1 VPDAVAA
8 PLASGPARIEDVSAW
23 VEPLQA
29 LEAVRSTDRPA
40 LLLSGLEDHAASRY
54 SILAWAP
61 LAEITLRATRVAI
74 VHHEGDR
81 AREVRQDCQ
90 DPFALL
96 RRLLPVVEEPR
107 GGGLPFTG
115 GAIGWLGY
123 GLRLGIERLPSAPP
137 DPLDQPDAWFAIYDA
152 ALVFDHARRTVFK
165 VTAPASLPASRAE
178 ARARERRADLERALD
193 RARKPGRLHSAP
205 AAPARIEARPATTRH
220 DYLAS
225 VRRVLD
231 LIAAG
236 DLYQVNLSHRISCT
250 PGQEPMDLFFALM
263 RRNPAPFAA
272 YVDSGALQ
280 IVCASPERFLA
291 LRDGVA
297 LCSPIKGTRPRG
309 ATPESDERL
318 ARDLLSS
325 AKDRSENVMIADLVR
340 NDLGR
345 VCAPGSV
352 RAETLCGLESFATVH
367 HLVSTISGRMRND
380 RDRLDLLRALFP
392 GGSMTGAP
400 KIRAMEVIADLEG
413 EERGVYS
420 GSIGYLSRDGGLDFN
435 IVIRT
440 IVCGAGRADLRV
452 GGGIVADSEPQD
464 EYRETLDKA
473 RALLDALGAEIRT
486 GD

>member
-1 VPDAVAA
+1 MPDASAP
-8 PLASGPARIEDVSAW
+8 PLASGPARIEDAGAW
-23 VEPLQA
+23 VEPLDA
-29 LEAVRSTDRPA
+29 LEVVRSTHRPV

-54 SILAWAP
+54 SILAWSP
-61 LAEITLRATRVAI
+61 LTEVTLRATRAAI
-74 VHHEGDR
+74 VHLEDGR
-81 AREVRQDCQ
+81 AREVRLDCQ

-96 RRLLPVVEEPR
+96 RRLLPVDEASR
-107 GGGLPFTG
+107 SGGLPFTG

-123 GLRLGIERLPSAPP
+123 GFRLGIERLPAAPP
-137 DPLDQPDAWFAIYDA
+137 DPLDQPDAWFAVYDA

-165 VTAPASLPASRAE
+165 VTAPASLPAGPAE
-178 ARARERRADLERALD
+178 ARARERGAGLERALHQ
-193 RARKPGRLHSAP
+193 ARKPGLQGSAP
-205 AAPARIEARPATTRH
+205 GAPARIEARPATSR
-220 DYLAS
+220 DGYLAS
-225 VRRVLD
+225 VRRVLE

-250 PGQEPMDLFFALM
+250 PGQEPVDLFRALM
-263 RRNPAPFAA
+263 RRNPAPFSA
-272 YVDSGALQ
+272 YLDCGSLQ

-318 ARDLLSS
+318 ARDLLAS
-325 AKDRSENVMIADLVR
+325 AKDRAENVMIADLVR

-345 VCAPGSV
+345 VCAPGSI

-367 HLVSTISGRMRND
+367 HLVSTISGRMRAD
-380 RDRLDLLRALFP
+380 RDRLDLVRALFP

-400 KIRAMEVIADLEG
+400 KIRAMEVIAELEG

-452 GGGIVADSEPQD
+452 GGGIVADSDPQD
-464 EYRETLDKA
+464 EYQETLDKA
-473 RALLDALGAEIRT
+473 RALLDALGAGIRT
-486 GD
+486 

>member
-1 VPDAVAA
+1 VPDAAAA
-8 PLASGPARIEDVSAW
+8 PLARGPARIEEGAIW
-23 VEPLQA
+23 VEPLDA
-29 LEAVRSTDRPA
+29 LEAVRTADHPA

-54 SILAWAP
+54 SILAWSP
-61 LAEITLRATRVAI
+61 LAEVTLRAACASI
-74 VHHEGDR
+74 VRHESGR
-81 AREVRQDCQ
+81 AREERLDCQ

-96 RRLLPVVEEPR
+96 RRLLPMDDEPR
-107 GGGLPFTG
+107 GSGLPFTG

-123 GLRLGIERLPSAPP
+123 GLRRGIERLPSAPP
-137 DPLDQPDAWFAIYDA
+137 DPLDQPDAWLAVYDA

-165 VTAPASLPASRAE
+165 VTAPASLPRVQAE
-178 ARARERRADLERALD
+178 ARAGERGADLERAL
-193 RARKPGRLHSAP
+193 RQARRPGRPPVAGG
-205 AAPARIEARPATTRH
+205 APARVEARPATSRD
-220 DYLAS
+220 DYLAC

-236 DLYQVNLSHRISCT
+236 DLYQVNLSHRISCA
-250 PGQEPMDLFFALM
+250 PGPAPIDLFLTLM

-272 YVDSGALQ
+272 YLDSGDLQ
-280 IVCASPERFLA
+280 IVCASPERFVA

-297 LCSPIKGTRPRG
+297 VSSPIKGTRPRG
-309 ATPESDERL
+309 ATPEADERL
-318 ARDLLSS
+318 ARELLLS
-325 AKDRSENVMIADLVR
+325 AKDRAENVMIADLVR

-367 HLVSTISGRMRND
+367 HLVSTISGRMRHD

-400 KIRAMEVIADLEG
+400 KIRAMEVIAELEG

-440 IVCGAGRADLRV
+440 IVCGGGRADLRV
-452 GGGIVADSEPQD
+452 GGGIVADSDPED

>member
-1 VPDAVAA
+1 MPDAAEA
-8 PLASGPARIEDVSAW
+8 PLAPGPARIEEWTVW
-23 VEPLQA
+23 VEPLDA

-54 SILAWAP
+54 SILAWSP
-61 LAEITLRATRVAI
+61 LAEVTLRATRASI
-74 VHHEGDR
+74 VRHESGR
-81 AREVRQDCQ
+81 ARETRQDCQ

-96 RRLLPVVEEPR
+96 RRLLPVHEESR
-107 GGGLPFTG
+107 DGGLPFTG

-123 GLRLGIERLPSAPP
+123 GLRRGIERLPAAPP
-137 DPLDQPDAWFAIYDA
+137 DPLDQPDAWLAVYDA
-152 ALVFDHARRTVFK
+152 ALVFDHARHTVFK
-165 VTAPASLPASRAE
+165 VTAPASLPAARAE
-178 ARARERRADLERALD
+178 DRARERGADLERAL
-193 RARKPGRLHSAP
+193 REAARPGRMRSAL
-205 AAPARIEARPATTRH
+205 AEPARIEARPATSRD

-225 VRRVLD
+225 VRRVLE
-231 LIAAG
+231 LIGAG
-236 DLYQVNLSHRISCT
+236 DLYQVNLSHRISCA
-250 PGQEPMDLFFALM
+250 PGQEPIDLFLALM

-272 YVDSGALQ
+272 YLDSGSLQ

-297 LCSPIKGTRPRG
+297 RSSPIKGTRPRG
-309 ATPESDERL
+309 ATPEADERL
-318 ARDLLSS
+318 ARELLLS
-325 AKDRSENVMIADLVR
+325 AKDRAENVMIADLVR

-367 HLVSTISGRMRND
+367 HLVSTISGRVRND
-380 RDRLDLLRALFP
+380 RDRIDLVRALFP

-400 KIRAMEVIADLEG
+400 KIRAMEVIAELEG

-420 GSIGYLSRDGGLDFN
+420 GSIGYLSRGGGLDFN

-440 IVCGAGRADLRV
+440 IVCGGGRADLRV
-452 GGGIVADSEPQD
+452 GGGIVADSDPED

-473 RALLDALGAEIRT
+473 RALLDALRAEIRS